1 MRLDNK
7 IAIVTG
13 AGSGIG
19 RAAALRFAREGARV
33 TVGDRDAARAAAVA
47 AEINGA
53 GGQAIGIAADVSN
66 DAQVAE
72 MFART
77 LERWKRVDILVNNAA
92 TFHHRR
98 VEDCTRAD
106 WDQCWSVNVHGTASC
121 SQRAAAQMAKQG
133 SGAIVNVASING
145 LVAMP
150 NWMTYNATKAAVVE
164 MSKSMAMDLAGQHI
178 RVNCVCPGFT
188 DTPALQDA
196 MDEIKLTREE
206 TIRAVVEP
214 RCLIKRFGKP
224 EEIAAA
230 ILFLASDEASYIT
243 GATLVV
249 DGGFT
254 A

>member
-1 MRLDNK
+1 MRLDK
-7 IAIVTG
+7 KVALITG

-19 RAAALRFAREGARV
+19 RATALRFAREGALV
-33 TVGDRDAARAAAVA
+33 TVGDRDASRAAAVA
-47 AEINGA
+47 AEINA
-53 GGQAIGIAADVSN
+53 EGGEAIGVAADIA
-66 DAQVAE
+66 DEKQVGD
-72 MFART
+72 MFARA
-77 LERWKRVDILVNNAA
+77 LERWQRLDILVNNAA
-92 TFHHRR
+92 TFLHRR

-106 WDQCWSVNVHGTASC
+106 WEHCWSVNVHGTATC
-121 SQRAAAQMAKQG
+121 SQRAVAQMRLQG

-164 MSKSMAMDLAGQHI
+164 MSKSMAMDLAGYHI

-206 TIRAVVEP
+206 TLRAVVDP

-230 ILFLASDEASYIT
+230 ILFLGSEEASYIT
-243 GATLVV
+243 GATLIV